1 MMCTREETR
10 LEIERALKKNNETRD
25 AQFDNKLSKNNQ
37 KIFEH
42 INKVVAHNTTAPDTK
57 REIEALKKGC
67 NTRDTTTA
75 LIKQKMEDIE
85 EKVNS
90 IEKKLDD
97 LIEKLDER
105 HASKW
110 TENAMIWLF
119 MLVGGLVVTAIVT
132 NVLK

>member
-1 MMCTREETR
+1 M
-10 LEIERALKKNNETRD
+10 
-25 AQFDNKLSKNNQ
+25 
-37 KIFEH
+37 
-42 INKVVAHNTTAPDTK
+42 VAHNTTAPDTK

-85 EKVNS
+85 EKVSS

-110 TENAMIWLF
+110 VEKVLIWA
-119 MLVGGLVVTAIVT
+119 GTIIGTAILGALVAL
-132 NVLK
+132 VLK